1 MKAEKLKEIVHLA
14 QKVGY
19 IFIATANADGMPHM
33 AAAGKLEPVAEDC
46 VAVTEWFCPGT
57 IANLYVN
64 KYISIVIW
72 AKDPDN
78 GYQLLGR
85 LDKINDLAILDGYA
99 PKIERTHP
107 VPQIEKQLIIKVE
120 KIIEFKLASHSDIE
134 E

>member
-19 IFIATANADGMPHM
+19 VFIATANTDGMPHM
-33 AAAGKLEPVAEDC
+33 AAAGKLEPAIKDC
-46 VAVTEWFCPGT
+46 VAITEWCCPGT
-57 IANLYVN
+57 LANLYNN

-85 LDKINDLAILDGYA
+85 LNKINDLAILDGYA
-99 PKIERTHP
+99 PKIERKHP

-120 KIIEFKLASHSDIE
+120 KIIEFKLAPHSDIE